1 MQTTLSRKRLWIGR
15 ILSAIAI
22 LFMLF
27 DATIHALKPAPVTEA
42 FDHLGYPIG
51 TAVPLAITVVV
62 IVALYA
68 FPRTAGLG
76 AILLTGYLGGATASH
91 VRVDDPV
98 FNIIFPAII
107 ATLAWGGLVLRDELL
122 LERIIDFRKD

>member
-1 MQTTLSRKRLWIGR
+1 MPTTLSKERLWIGR
-15 ILSAIAI
+15 ILSVIAI

-27 DATIHALKPAPVTEA
+27 DATIHALKPAPVIEA
-42 FDHLGYPIG
+42 FQQLGYPIA
-51 TAVPLAITVVV
+51 TAVPLAITVLI

-91 VRVDDPV
+91 VRVGDPV
-98 FNIIFPAII
+98 FEIIFPALI
-107 ATLAWGGLVLRDELL
+107 ASLAWGGLVLRDELL

>member
-1 MQTTLSRKRLWIGR
+1 MQTSLSKRQIWAGR

-27 DATIHALKPAPVTEA
+27 DATLHALKPAPVTEA
-42 FDHLGYPIG
+42 FEHLGYPIS

-62 IVALYA
+62 IIAVYA

-76 AILLTGYLGGATASH
+76 AILLTGYLGGAVASH
-91 VRVDDPV
+91 VRVGDTV
-98 FNIIFPAII
+98 FEIIFPGII
-107 ATLAWGGLVLRDELL
+107 ATLAWGGLVLRDPLL
-122 LERIIDFRKD
+122 FERLLRKD

>member
-1 MQTTLSRKRLWIGR
+1 MQTTLSKKRLWIGR
-15 ILSAIAI
+15 ILSAIAV

-27 DATIHALKPAPVTEA
+27 DATIHALKPAPVIEA
-42 FDHLGYPIG
+42 FEHLGYPIS
-51 TAVPLAITVVV
+51 TAVPLAITVLV

-68 FPRTAGLG
+68 FPSTAGLG

-91 VRVDDPV
+91 VRVGDPV
-98 FNIIFPAII
+98 FNIIFPTLI
-107 ATLAWGGLVLRDELL
+107 ASLAWGGLVLRDELL